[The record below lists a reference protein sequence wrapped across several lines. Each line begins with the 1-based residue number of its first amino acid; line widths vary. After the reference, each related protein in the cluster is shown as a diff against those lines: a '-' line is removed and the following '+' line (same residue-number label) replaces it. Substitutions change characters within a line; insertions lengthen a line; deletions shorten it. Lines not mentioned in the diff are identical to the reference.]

1 MGAFTTGYYM
11 VDGVKSYYDADTNT
25 WYHVG
30 AQGQRTVFALD
41 TWIGAGWTE
50 PIVSPGDTVEMTYGF
65 GYIGPAGNVTIYAAA
80 GIKQTLLGIDS
91 MNEVV
96 VQNPITVAVLAN
108 VTNVPVFYNNNKV
121 RFTIPS
127 DSRYYNLDWCV
138 YFKIGSLLSPIYT
151 AAFYVL
157 GSGTYSN
164 LAITNVTKV

>member
-41 TWIGAGWTE
+41 TWTPAPWQKAN
-50 PIVSPGDTVEMTYGF
+50 VSPGDTVEMTFGF
-65 GYIGPAGNVTIYAAA
+65 GYIGPAGNVNVYAAA

-91 MNEVV
+91 LNEIV
-96 VQNPITVAVLAN
+96 VQNPITIAVAAN
-108 VTNVPVFYNNNKV
+108 LTNTPVSYSNNKV
-121 RFTIPS
+121 RFVIPT
-127 DSRYYNLDWCV
+127 DSRYYNQDWCV
-138 YFKIGSLLSPIYT
+138 YFKIGSTLSPIYT

-157 GSGTYSN
+157 GNATYSN
-164 LAITNVTKV
+164 LAITSVTKV